1 MNYTKGKWTI
11 ETHKDAKYPDIETY
25 TILAPNPD
33 AGKSGVCYSG
43 SHLAVAQLDYLPDAH
58 LISAAPDMYEALK
71 AIVDYSRDSELFSA
85 DVIADAICALDKAT
99 AGHYYHNANAKGG
112 GKI

>member
-11 ETHKDAKYPDIETY
+11 KETSASITDPLFSHTDVV
-25 TILAPNPD
+25 
-33 AGKSGVCYSG
+33 SGG
-43 SHLAVAQLDYLPDAH
+43 IRIAVAVGIGSDESRANAH
-58 LISAAPDMYEALK
+58 LIAAAPDMYEALK

-99 AGHYYHNANAKGG
+99 AGHYYHNANAKAEGNDG
-112 GKI
+112 